1 MMHWQRKVT
10 TMDNHLIDSAIDFAV
25 QAHAG
30 QRRKGTDL
38 PYLFHPMEAGAI
50 AARMTDDAEI
60 VAAAVLHDV
69 IEDTP
74 VRLAELEGRFGPRVA
89 RLVLA
94 QSEDKTKSWRER
106 KAHTIAQLKTAPR
119 EEQIVALGDK
129 LSNIG
134 TLYSDLVRVGD
145 ALWGRFNVSD
155 PGNQIWYYTG
165 LLCSL
170 RSLEH
175 APEYAQFRHLVCNLI
190 AHQLTLPGGGSV
202 RRRKAVC
209 THSAWRNAA
218 EDDKRYEMGE
228 VCMREFSADG
238 QRVNFYTQEGQ
249 LLGSEPIESYRDGWD
264 DFT

>member
-1 MMHWQRKVT
+1 MNMH
-10 TMDNHLIDSAIDFAV
+10 NNLIAEAVEFAV

-30 QRRKGTDL
+30 QKRKGTDF
-38 PYLFHPMEAGAI
+38 PYIFHPMEAGAI
-50 AARMTDDAEI
+50 AARLTDDGEI

-69 IEDTP
+69 LEDTP
-74 VRLAELEGRFGPRVA
+74 VSPAELEGRFGPRVA

-106 KAHTIAQLKTAPR
+106 KAHTIAQLQRAPR

-134 TLYSDLVRVGD
+134 ALYSDLLQLGD

-170 RSLEH
+170 HALEYT
-175 APEYAQFRHLVCNLI
+175 PEYSQFRHVVSKLI
-190 AHQLTLPGGGSV
+190 KHQLTLPSGCSV
-202 RRRKAVC
+202 RRREAVR
-209 THSAWRNAA
+209 TRDVWRNVVK
-218 EDDKRYEMGE
+218 DDKLYEKGE
-228 VCMREFSADG
+228 VCIREFSADG
-238 QRVNFYTQEGQ
+238 LRVNIYNQEGQ
-249 LLGSEPIESYRDGWD
+249 PQGSEPVDRYRGWFD
-264 DFT
+264 DYI